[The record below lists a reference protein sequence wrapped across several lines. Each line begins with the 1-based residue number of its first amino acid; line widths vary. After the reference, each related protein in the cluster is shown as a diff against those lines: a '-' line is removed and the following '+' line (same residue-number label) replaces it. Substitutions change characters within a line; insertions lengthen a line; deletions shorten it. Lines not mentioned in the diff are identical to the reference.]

1 MNLFSLQK
9 MNFYPFHLVTK
20 QCRSSLLRR
29 IIIVNPRL
37 LSTIVTRQKKD
48 PKQQENDTLAQSS
61 TNQTELISFT
71 QKGTYEKILT
81 KAFPHYHSFHS
92 STSGERF
99 DLFTG
104 YYRWCCYIR
113 WSLLSNLTRTLFK
126 RNTKWNL

>member
-1 MNLFSLQK
+1 

-37 LSTIVTRQKKD
+37 LSTITTRQKKD
-48 PKQQENDTLAQSS
+48 PKQQENNTLTQSP

-71 QKGTYEKILT
+71 QKGTFEKILT
-81 KAFPHYHSFHS
+81 RDLPHYCSFPS
-92 STSGERF
+92 STSSERF
-99 DLFTG
+99 NLFAC
-104 YYRWCCYIR
+104 YYRWCCYVR
-113 WSLLSNLTRTLFK
+113 WSLLSDLTRTLFK